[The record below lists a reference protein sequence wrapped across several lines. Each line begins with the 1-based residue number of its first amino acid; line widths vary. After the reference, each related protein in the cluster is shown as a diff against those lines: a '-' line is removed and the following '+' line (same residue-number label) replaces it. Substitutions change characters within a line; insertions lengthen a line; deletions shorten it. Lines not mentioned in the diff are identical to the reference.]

1 MIVYSGNSYRR
12 EVFKWNFAKNNE
24 EFGKIVSGLR
34 AIGGTTNTEKA
45 LELAL
50 DLMETRNKS
59 IPTLIMV
66 VTDGRSAVDPSVPA
80 KRLQSIPNTWVFAA
94 ATGDPQ
100 LADRSA
106 RAFTKLLM
114 TRRNL
119 GRSWLRLPGTS
130 TM

>member
-24 EFGKIVSGLR
+24 EFTKIVSGLR

-45 LELAL
+45 LEIAL

-66 VTDGRSAVDPSVPA
+66 VTDGRSAVDPSAPA
-80 KRLQSIPNTWVFAA
+80 KRLQNIPNTWVFAA

-100 LADRSA
+100 LADRSV
-106 RAFTKLLM
+106 KYSLM
-114 TRRNL
+114 YTVQQQHRI
-119 GRSWLRLPGTS
+119 S
-130 TM
+130 